1 MSSLKDR
8 LTPEVVAEAARRAQ
22 EAQAGQSQPDEGAAV
37 PTGEATQTAESGA
50 GEAGQQAPWEKR
62 GEPYDADK
70 AATLIRNLRAE
81 RSDLQDELRRAK
93 SEVET
98 LLRQSSAGPRDAQRL
113 AALEAEVSELQEQN
127 AKYRR
132 ANALA
137 RAGISEEFTD
147 LLTGRTDEEIS
158 GQVQR
163 LVALASSLAPGGFQ
177 EPAQHAT
184 GDTTG
189 GDTNALWKRGLG
201 F

>member
-1 MSSLKDR
+1 MSTLKDR

-22 EAQAGQSQPDEGAAV
+22 EAQAGQEQPDEGAAA
-37 PTGEATQTAESGA
+37 PTGEATQTAD
-50 GEAGQQAPWEKR
+50 GEGGQQAPWEKR

-98 LLRQSSAGPRDAQRL
+98 LLRQASAGPRDAQRL

-147 LLTGRTDEEIS
+147 LLTGRTDGEIS